1 MSGRGLTGV
10 DSAGATPVIVVNQA
24 FVRRHLQRE
33 DPLGRQMAIG
43 GAVRTVVGVVGDI
56 QQKRSFGRYGPV
68 AATPAAYVPAAQVSG
83 ESFKLW
89 HTWFSPSWIVRTS
102 RGTAEAGAEMQRALH
117 AVDPQMPFAK
127 FRAVSDVRGEAV
139 VEQRAE
145 TILLGSLAALAI
157 ALAAVGLYGLMAS
170 AVSERTRELGIRL
183 ALGATTRQT
192 VIAAA
197 APGIGLGVLG
207 IAFGLL
213 AARLGSTVMGHLVW
227 GVSASDPLTF
237 VAAASTVLVAAAVA
251 TLIPAMR
258 IVRLNPLK
266 ALRSS

>member
-1 MSGRGLTGV
+1 
-10 DSAGATPVIVVNQA
+10 
-24 FVRRHLQRE
+24 
-33 DPLGRQMAIG
+33 
-43 GAVRTVVGVVGDI
+43 
-56 QQKRSFGRYGPV
+56 
-68 AATPAAYVPAAQVSG
+68 
-83 ESFKLW
+83 
-89 HTWFSPSWIVRTS
+89 
-102 RGTAEAGAEMQRALH
+102 
-117 AVDPQMPFAK
+117 MPFAK

-170 AVSERTRELGIRL
+170 SVSERTRELGIRL

-207 IAFGLL
+207 IAIGLL

-237 VAAASTVLVAAAVA
+237 AAAATTVLVSPRTQRHSA
-251 TLIPAMR
+251 LWI
-258 IVRLNPLK
+258 IRLNPRAPSLGVW
-266 ALRSS
+266 AASRILRGAPELNVIVRSSD